1 VKVVA
6 VAIATV
12 ALAVASA
19 VAGANGSGV
28 AQSTILY
35 QDAASAAPA
44 MSGTPVHL
52 WTTDGN
58 GRHARE
64 VAVLRPPPNGED
76 FMGARLLADGSVVYA
91 RASRDEPNVA
101 NIYLLGRGTTRSR
114 LLFAVRGLHLFA
126 PSPDGQRIAY
136 MRVLPVAGKPV
147 LVISRLD
154 GSQPRVIAHAAGNT
168 LSWSADGETL
178 YSYGLFT
185 HCWMCAVAAATGA
198 LRDIPLDYRELQ
210 GRPTISP
217 SGTRLAFS
225 NLRGPAGERIY
236 TAGEHFYGTSSAP
249 AATMPCG
256 RRTKPVSF
264 CKGRVAASLTSERRP
279 CSPSAMPGRRVWWCW
294 TGNHETAG
302 FNGPA
307 EDT

>member
-6 VAIATV
+6 LAIATV
-12 ALAVASA
+12 ALAAASA
-19 VAGANGSGV
+19 VAEASGSGV
-28 AQSTILY
+28 TQSTILY
-35 QDAASAAPA
+35 QDAASVSPA
-44 MSGTPVHL
+44 RSGVAVHL

-91 RASRDEPNVA
+91 RERRDEPNVA
-101 NIYLLGRGTTRSR
+101 NIYLLSRGTTRTR

-126 PSPDGQRIAY
+126 PSPDAQRIAY

-154 GSQPRVIAHAAGNT
+154 GSQPRVIVHAAGNT
-168 LSWSADGETL
+168 LTWSADGKTL

-198 LRDIPLDYRELQ
+198 MRAIPLDYREMQ
-210 GRPTISP
+210 GRPTVSP
-217 SGTRLAFS
+217 SGTRLAFY

-236 TAGEHFYGTSSAP
+236 TARGTFLRNIVGAGGDDAVWSP
-249 AATMPCG
+249 DETRLVLQGPG
-256 RRTKPVSF
+256 IRVFDFRTKTVRLFRHAGP
-264 CKGRVAASLTSERRP
+264 
-279 CSPSAMPGRRVWWCW
+279 PGLLVLDWQRTR
-294 TGNHETAG
+294 G
-302 FNGPA
+302 
-307 EDT
+307 